1 MARSQPYG
9 FACSG
14 GLVDSANRFDLF
26 KAPGVATTLR
36 NFEVAVE
43 GGYRRINGYSLFGG
57 GSSARPNTTEDIEGL
72 VVYADGVVAVAGN
85 DIFFSQD
92 GTSWLQINKASVSG
106 SGDNYSTFTGR
117 SELSLTSLDQCEFDD
132 VKLLALICIS
142 SFFSSKFDFVFIISR
157 YKSLYMVVFL

>member
-43 GGYRRINGYSLFGG
+43 GGYRRINGYSLF
-57 GSSARPNTTEDIEGL
+57 
-72 VVYADGVVAVAGN
+72 VVVVLL
-85 DIFFSQD
+85 DLTLLIRYMD
-92 GTSWLQINKASVSG
+92 C
-106 SGDNYSTFTGR
+106 
-117 SELSLTSLDQCEFDD
+117 LSMLME
-132 VKLLALICIS
+132 
-142 SFFSSKFDFVFIISR
+142 
-157 YKSLYMVVFL
+157 

>member
-57 GSSARPNTTEDIEGL
+57 GSSARPNSSNQIYGL
-72 VVYADGVVAVAGN
+72 FVYADGVIAAGGSN
-85 DIFFSQD
+85 IYFSQD
-92 GTSWLQINKASVSG
+92 GTSWLQINKASVAS
-106 SGDNYSTFTGR
+106 SGDNHTAFTGR
-117 SELSLTSLDQCEFDD
+117 SALSLTSPAQYSF
-132 VKLLALICIS
+132 ALYEGTS
-142 SFFSSKFDFVFIISR
+142 VYGDLVMTDASGSNKP
-157 YKSLYMVVFL
+157 FLFKMTGTD

>member
-57 GSSARPNTTEDIEGL
+57 GSSARPNSSNQIYGL
-72 VVYADGVVAVAGN
+72 FVYADGVIAA
-85 DIFFSQD
+85 
-92 GTSWLQINKASVSG
+92 SG
-106 SGDNYSTFTGR
+106 SNIY
-117 SELSLTSLDQCEFDD
+117 L
-132 VKLLALICIS
+132 
-142 SFFSSKFDFVFIISR
+142 
-157 YKSLYMVVFL
+157 